1 MNIILLGAPG
11 SGKGTEGNLI
21 SKNYNIPTI
30 STGDIFRENIKN
42 KTELGVVVEN
52 LMKNGQLVPDDL
64 VVSLIRDRLNCED
77 VKNGFILDGFPRTV
91 AQAQALKQIAN
102 IDKVILIDVDYEITE
117 QRILSRR
124 ICPVCKSVYN
134 TMTYKESTCEKCGS
148 SLVTRED
155 DNKETVKKRFDVYV
169 NQTKPVIDFYE
180 NENLLYKVNGNLDP
194 ITVYNEIDK
203 ILQK

>member
-42 KTELGVVVEN
+42 KTELGVVVEK
-52 LMKNGQLVPDDL
+52 LMNNGQLVPDDL
-64 VVSLIRDRLNCED
+64 VVSLIKDRLNCDD

-91 AQAQALKQIAN
+91 AQAQALKEIAK

-124 ICPVCKSVYN
+124 VCPVCKSVYN
-134 TMTYKESTCEKCGS
+134 TMTYSKDICDKCGA
-148 SLVTRED
+148 SLITRKD

-169 NQTKPVIDFYE
+169 NQTNPVIDFYE
-180 NENLLYKVNGNLDP
+180 NENLLYKVDGNLSPD
-194 ITVYNEIDK
+194 TVYSEIDK